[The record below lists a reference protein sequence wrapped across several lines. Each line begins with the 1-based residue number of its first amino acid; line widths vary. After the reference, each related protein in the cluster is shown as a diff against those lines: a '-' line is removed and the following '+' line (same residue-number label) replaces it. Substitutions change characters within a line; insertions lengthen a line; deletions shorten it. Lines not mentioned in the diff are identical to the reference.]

1 MGFMGNS
8 KATAMQQ
15 KAQAAWTSGAKYF
28 TPLLNFPAFKLGF
41 SGNVEDWS
49 PMLEAIESVG
59 WRLHTWAMCND
70 AKGNPQAM
78 PLYVRE

>member
-49 PMLEAIESVG
+49 PMLEAI
-59 WRLHTWAMCND
+59 R
-70 AKGNPQAM
+70 
-78 PLYVRE
+78 VRRVEVAHLGDVQRREG